1 MDFKFFINKEQIA
14 RIKTLQ
20 NFIKKLES
28 ISPLSQTQLFVI
40 EDDKLTIYGYGNG
53 SLGSGNIQAT
63 FDLISDKENDN
74 FYFSCSIGNFVKFLE
89 KTKSDVISVTLKD
102 RTSLTIKGE
111 NTKSIFNQTVLA
123 TVDAEVEE
131 IKRAV
136 VEYPTSNYYKASK
149 TIKLSGSKDT
159 ISIASQLLSLLNT
172 NKFLT
177 IGNKNI
183 RVADDCSIIDLKTDI
198 EDEAS
203 LLKTT
208 ANLFADVDEIKYYK
222 DDSGCAWI
230 YADVAQYGITLYFAQ
245 ESENFQCP
253 TDAEIEAMSPKD
265 KYITVS
271 VKVEDLFNAFD
282 EFKDVFSNDSW
293 QYKQVSMVTD
303 VNASLFKMHFDDM
316 VTSIETELPFTI
328 VENKED
334 ENEFSM
340 TFPFLQL
347 NVLEPII
354 RQNEV
359 LTFTYSSKPEEPIIK
374 IIGDKNSFNNIII
387 TKLMD

>member
-28 ISPLSQTQLFVI
+28 ISPLSQTQLFVV

-89 KTKSDVISVTLKD
+89 KTKSDIISVTLKD

-111 NTKSIFNQTVLA
+111 TTKSVFNQTVLA

-131 IKRAV
+131 IKKAV
-136 VEYPTSNYYKASK
+136 VDYPTSNYYKASK
-149 TIKLSGSKDT
+149 TIKLAGSKDT
-159 ISIASQLLSLLNT
+159 ISIASQLLALLNT

-177 IGNKNI
+177 VGKKNI

-245 ESENFQCP
+245 EPESFQCP

-265 KYITVS
+265 EYITVS

-303 VNASLFKMHFDDM
+303 VNASLFKMSFDDM
-316 VTSIETELPFTI
+316 VTSVETELPFTI

-347 NVLEPII
+347 NILEPII

-374 IIGDKNSFNNIII
+374 ITGDKNSFNNIII

>member
-28 ISPLSQTQLFVI
+28 ISPLSQTQLFVV
-40 EDDKLTIYGYGNG
+40 EDDQLTIYGYGNG

-111 NTKSIFNQTVLA
+111 NTKSVFNQTVLA

-131 IKRAV
+131 IKKAV

-149 TIKLSGSKDT
+149 TIKLAGSKDT
-159 ISIASQLLSLLNT
+159 ISIASQLLALLNT

-177 IGNKNI
+177 VGNKNI

-245 ESENFQCP
+245 EPENFQCP
-253 TDAEIEAMSPKD
+253 TDAEIEAMSPQD

-303 VNASLFKMHFDDM
+303 VNASLFRMHFDDM

-334 ENEFSM
+334 ESEFSM

-359 LTFTYSSKPEEPIIK
+359 LTFTYSSNPEEPIIK
-374 IIGDKNSFNNIII
+374 ITGDKNSFNNIII